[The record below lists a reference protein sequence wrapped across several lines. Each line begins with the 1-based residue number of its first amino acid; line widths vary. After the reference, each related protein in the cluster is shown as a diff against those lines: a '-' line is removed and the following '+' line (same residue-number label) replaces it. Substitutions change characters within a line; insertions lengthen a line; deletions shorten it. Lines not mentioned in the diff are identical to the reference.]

1 MIIKQISIFVEN
13 KAGRLAEIT
22 ETIAKAGIDIR
33 ALSIADTTD
42 FGILRLI
49 VDKPE
54 DAALTLKEAG
64 LTVSITNVIA
74 VGIDDTPGAFSVPMR
89 ILADAGI
96 DVEYMYAFI
105 SRDTQKAYV
114 ILRVADNDVAAKA
127 LTDKGVTL
135 LDENGFYG
143 MMK

>member
-22 ETIAKAGIDIR
+22 EAIAAAGIDIR

-54 DAALTLKEAG
+54 AAALTLKEAG

-74 VGIDDTPGAFSVPMR
+74 VGIDDTPGSFSVPMR

-114 ILRVADNDVAAKA
+114 ILRVADNDIAARV
-127 LTDKGVTL
+127 LLDKGVTL

-143 MMK
+143 LMK